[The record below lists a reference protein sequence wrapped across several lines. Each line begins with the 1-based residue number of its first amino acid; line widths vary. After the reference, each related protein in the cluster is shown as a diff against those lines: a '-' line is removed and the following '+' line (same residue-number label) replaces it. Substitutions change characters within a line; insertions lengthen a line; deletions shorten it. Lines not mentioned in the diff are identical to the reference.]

1 MQFFFII
8 VALLSFL
15 TLSSQKYTTS
25 LTNGIIGQFS
35 HLYTHKCL
43 IGNSNPPIGDCLL
56 TNKNNLFQL
65 YYYDSTVPYF
75 YVVTYPQD
83 NSAKY
88 IMYYQ
93 YSSSPPYWTDAS
105 SYCLTTPCSY
115 YSWPGDNFKFYA
127 NFSRGNTNNPLG
139 TFTLKNSYSGF
150 CLSFDIQNSQL
161 VFAFK
166 TCDPSDLTQVFGF
179 LNPDTYLMNQV
190 TSTADANNNGVTVT
204 WSNPN
209 NIANVA
215 YMIIPGNQSISD
227 QGTINLQNVKC
238 TTQNGLSP
246 VSFTNPGNYKT
257 SVAITVNAM
266 QSCNIYPTSNDTV
279 TTYNLKAIHVYLD
292 NSIGFSRSIQ
302 VFYKNQLSL
311 EQMYL
316 VGQTTQSTDQTQI
329 FESSINS
336 IEITNQLTMGFNN
349 NIGQTYLTNTYQNL
363 SINLNT
369 SSKYSLT
376 LVGNSMTLISVNGT
390 NNQVLTQLLPC
401 LSQTSATNSM
411 NLTFDFSGVTSNYY
425 KFKIVIKLTALNRML
440 QDSSSSATN
449 TVAEID
455 SQQIYFIGSYT
466 EIEDLIRKQNSAQN
480 SNSEQSNN
488 SAIVALAVVL
498 SLVIFFLMV
507 GILFWKRK
515 KISEMFAKKERKYN
529 DPAAPEI
536 INSAPEIMN
545 SAGPGNPQI
554 NQEDFIKNDG
564 IRGSE
569 IQQNLNQGNIEKEIM
584 FEIKSEKVENRQELE
599 IEHKENNECVN
610 VLVFDEDE

>member
-1 MQFFFII
+1 MNFIFTI
-8 VALLSFL
+8 FVLLSFL
-15 TLSSQKYTTS
+15 ALSFQKYTTS

-43 IGNSNPPIGDCLL
+43 IYDPNWSNGNTTPPIGDCVL

-65 YYYDSTVPYF
+65 YYYDSTVPNF
-75 YVVTYPQD
+75 YIVTYPQD
-83 NSAKY
+83 SSTKY

-93 YSSSPPYWTDAS
+93 NSITPYWAGAS
-105 SYCLTTPCSY
+105 SYCLSSPCY
-115 YSWPGDNFKFYA
+115 YSWAGDNFKFYA

-139 TFTLKNSYSGF
+139 TFTLQNKNSGY
-150 CLSFDIQNSQL
+150 CISFDIQNSQT

-190 TSTADANNNGVTVT
+190 TSTADANNNGVTIT

-215 YMIIPGNQSISD
+215 YMLIPGNQSISD

-246 VSFTNPGNYKT
+246 VSFTNLGNYKT
-257 SVAITVNAM
+257 SVSITVSAM

-279 TTYNLKAIHVYLD
+279 TTYNMKAIHVYLD

-302 VFYKNQLSL
+302 FYYNNQLTL

-316 VGQTTQSTDQTQI
+316 VGQSTQSTDQTQI

-349 NIGQTYLTNTYQNL
+349 SIGQTYLTNTIQNL
-363 SINLNT
+363 SITLNT

-376 LVGNSMTLISVNGT
+376 LVGNSMTLVSVNAT
-390 NNQVLTQLLPC
+390 NNQVLTQVLPC
-401 LSQTSATNSM
+401 LYQTTATNNMS
-411 NLTFDFSGVTSNYY
+411 LTFDFSGVTSNYY
-425 KFKIVIKLTALNRML
+425 KFKIVIKLTAVNRML
-440 QDSSSSATN
+440 QDGLGNTKN

-455 SQQIYFIGSYT
+455 NQQIYFIGSYS

-480 SNSEQSNN
+480 SNSEQTNN
-488 SAIVALAVVL
+488 STIVALAVAL
-498 SLVIFFLMV
+498 SLVIFFIML
-507 GILFWKRK
+507 GIVCWKRK
-515 KISEMFAKKERKYN
+515 KILEMFAKKERKYN
-529 DPAAPEI
+529 YPI
-536 INSAPEIMN
+536 INSP
-545 SAGPGNPQI
+545 GPISNENPQI
-554 NQEDFIKNDG
+554 NQEDPIKNY
-564 IRGSE
+564 GSQENE
-569 IQQNLNQGNIEKEIM
+569 IQQNLNEENGNVEKEIV
-584 FEIKSEKVENRQELE
+584 FENKSEKGENFQENGRK
-599 IEHKENNECVN
+599 IENNECVN
-610 VLVFDEDE
+610 VLVFEEDE